1 MNWKLLLWLVLVLV
15 PVPVKLESVP
25 VGCVEIRNR
34 KIDRFMISSTKHDAD
49 RRHITYDKIAQQWVI
64 TREGDKYRITH
75 GSLKEDLFESQQ
87 TFNGNYVF
95 TWVPKSKIT
104 DGGATWS
111 ISFAGTRGFF
121 HIKNKKFNHC
131 LYTKGVGLWI
141 GAYAGCHGWEY
152 EWQIHK
158 FKCKN

>member
-15 PVPVKLESVP
+15 PVLVKLESVP

-34 KIDRFMISSTKHDAD
+34 
-49 RRHITYDKIAQQWVI
+49 
-64 TREGDKYRITH
+64 DKYRITH